1 MEKINP
7 ALELGPTFYPK
18 GPTSYS
24 KGPKGDITEV
34 CFLDYIDNKMENGNK
49 YIVKSDDLI
58 GDIEGFPI
66 EIVQKMVDYQVKQG
80 NKPNVKIFQENFCS
94 AVDEDGFDWSDTDE
108 GYRFWYDILNN
119 YTFNSF
125 FKKYPKKNRG
135 DDPGPK
141 GEPGIDGSNKNN
153 RDGLTGLKG
162 PNDYGC
168 AGVEFS
174 PKTGDYVLV
183 SQDGCD
189 IDWYKRIFL
198 FKHNNIYYCLS
209 KEDEDRFN
217 ASGVKFNLSASGWKF
232 CKPIEKNI
240 QILINDPN
248 DKSKDYYINKEQL
261 EMIKNIINKKY

>member
-1 MEKINP
+1 MEKIKP
-7 ALELGPTFYPK
+7 ALGEIGPTFYPK

-24 KGPKGDITEV
+24 NGPKGDVTEV
-34 CFLDYIDNKMENGNK
+34 CFLDYIDNKMENENK
-49 YIVKSDDLI
+49 YIVKSEDLI
-58 GDIEGFPI
+58 GDIKAFPI
-66 EIVQKMVDYQVKQG
+66 EVVQKMVDYQIEQG
-80 NKPNVKIFQENFCS
+80 NIPNVTVFQKDCATAKFQN
-94 AVDEDGFDWSDTDE
+94 GFDWDE
-108 GYRFWYDILNN
+108 TEEGANFWGEVIDFNN
-119 YTFNSF
+119 FEEF
-125 FKKYPKKNRG
+125 FKKYPKKYRG

-141 GEPGIDGSNKNN
+141 GKPGIDGSNKNN
-153 RDGLTGLKG
+153 RYGLTGPAD

-183 SQDGCD
+183 SQDGRD

-232 CKPIEKNI
+232 CKPIEIK
-240 QILINDPN
+240 LSINKPN
-248 DKSKDYYINKEQL
+248 SNLETYYINKQQFK
-261 EMIKNIINKKY
+261 MIEKIINNKD